1 MSNFDPNA
9 ILRGAQLTLV
19 GAHRALQN
27 PELFKSAHYS
37 QALKA
42 VVIGVFIRLL
52 ISAPIVILRFTLF
65 LLSFILPLSIINSLQ
80 PLLASL
86 SFLENSVLQI
96 PLFLMSL
103 MRYLNPT
110 LDSIFMLSLAWVD
123 KTYLAKHLPA
133 SVNHPEMAVPKEL
146 QNRLY
151 HPTLRLYEPHKNAIP
166 PRVVNE
172 KDALKPKTLKKNS
185 PLKSFLL
192 RSAKKALISLGIY
205 LATFI
210 PYFGPLVLPAS
221 SIYSLNSVTGPLP
234 AGIFAFCS
242 LFIFSKSLTVR
253 ILQTYFSSRSLVR
266 DLLEPYFSRLPF
278 TAEQKRR
285 WFRDREG
292 LLLGFGVGWMLLVKV
307 PLVGVLVYGI
317 AEASTAYLITKITSP
332 VPPPPTSSSSLG
344 SSFIPNEK
352 GGYSRPLSQLHGEDN
367 KDLATWCETQTRWK
381 NKQKF
386 LSLPAEFWDKFT
398 GGGGVDEEGNGGVS
412 GGVPTIM
419 SNESVRFRRQWP
431 GGYVSPSDR
440 HREEGR
446 EFTGGRI

>member
-1 MSNFDPNA
+1 
-9 ILRGAQLTLV
+9 
-19 GAHRALQN
+19 
-27 PELFKSAHYS
+27 
-37 QALKA
+37 
-42 VVIGVFIRLL
+42 
-52 ISAPIVILRFTLF
+52 
-65 LLSFILPLSIINSLQ
+65 
-80 PLLASL
+80 
-86 SFLENSVLQI
+86 
-96 PLFLMSL
+96 MSL
-103 MRYLNPT
+103 MRYLIPT
-110 LDSIFMLSLAWVD
+110 LDSTFMLSLAWVD

-133 SVNHPEMAVPKEL
+133 IVTNPGVAVPKEM

-151 HPTLRLYEPHKNAIP
+151 YPTLSLYEPHKDAIP
-166 PRVVNE
+166 PKVGNE

-185 PLKSFLL
+185 PLKAFLI
-192 RSAKKALISLGIY
+192 RSARKAGISLGIY

-210 PYFGPLVLPAS
+210 PYIGPLVLPVS

-234 AGIFAFCS
+234 AGVFAFCS

-253 ILQTYFSSRSLVR
+253 ILQTYFASRSLVR

-332 VPPPPTSSSSLG
+332 APPPPTSSSSP
-344 SSFIPNEK
+344 FIPNEK
-352 GGYSRPLSQLHGEDN
+352 GGYSRPPSHLQCEDD

-398 GGGGVDEEGNGGVS
+398 GGGGVDGEGDGGWS
-412 GGVPTIM
+412 GGEPLTPMV
-419 SNESVRFRRQWP
+419 SESMRFRRQWP

-440 HREEGR
+440 PREEGR

>member
-42 VVIGVFIRLL
+42 VVIGLFIRLL

-65 LLSFILPLSIINSLQ
+65 LLSFILPLSITNSLQ

-151 HPTLRLYEPHKNAIP
+151 YPTLRLYEPHKNALP

-192 RSAKKALISLGIY
+192 RSAKKALISLGVY

-210 PYFGPLVLPAS
+210 PYIGPLVLPAS
-221 SIYSLNSVTGPLP
+221 SIYSLNSFTGPLP

-332 VPPPPTSSSSLG
+332 VPPP
-344 SSFIPNEK
+344 
-352 GGYSRPLSQLHGEDN
+352 
-367 KDLATWCETQTRWK
+367 
-381 NKQKF
+381 
-386 LSLPAEFWDKFT
+386 
-398 GGGGVDEEGNGGVS
+398 
-412 GGVPTIM
+412 
-419 SNESVRFRRQWP
+419 
-431 GGYVSPSDR
+431 
-440 HREEGR
+440 
-446 EFTGGRI
+446 